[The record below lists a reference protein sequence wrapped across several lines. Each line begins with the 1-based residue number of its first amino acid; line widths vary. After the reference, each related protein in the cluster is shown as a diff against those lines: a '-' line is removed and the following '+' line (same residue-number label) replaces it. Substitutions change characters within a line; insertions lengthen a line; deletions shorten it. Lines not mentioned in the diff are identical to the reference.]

1 METAFFFLDPA
12 RHKNSFRIPQ
22 RNAAKNPDLDL
33 ILYYLSSE
41 WIQRIQIRFWIRVKK
56 RKIPFGI

>member
-1 METAFFFLDPA
+1 MAPDSLFFLDPA
-12 RHKNSFRIPQ
+12 RHKNSFRIPK

-33 ILYYLSSE
+33 IYDLSSE

-56 RKIPFGI
+56 HKIPVEL